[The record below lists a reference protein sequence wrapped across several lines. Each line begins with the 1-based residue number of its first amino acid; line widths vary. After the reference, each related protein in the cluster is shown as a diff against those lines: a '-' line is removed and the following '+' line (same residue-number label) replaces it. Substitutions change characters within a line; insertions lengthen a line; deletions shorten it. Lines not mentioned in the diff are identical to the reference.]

1 MTTTTTTVVKVAV
14 AAEEVLRLLEMERCT
29 CRMDAK
35 GEKQLQLQEQQVEP
49 VRCCPPRYR
58 RSTRIL
64 NPCSVS

>member
-35 GEKQLQLQEQQVEP
+35 GGKQLQL
-49 VRCCPPRYR
+49 
-58 RSTRIL
+58 
-64 NPCSVS
+64 